1 MTFCLDPTWCKT
13 LGGEHSGALPSSFL
27 PAHPRE
33 GPEGPVL
40 VVLFWRSHS
49 CPTPQGRG
57 PMGKLAERSRAS
69 LSGRRVLFNL
79 ERGSCHV
86 GRARRG
92 LRASSV
98 TLGKRLPL
106 SEQRPSICETGVRTM
121 PTSGLAVQTKAQEP
135 KVHNKCWLPRFCVIR
150 GSEGRHS
157 EPPRCIFIHWLI
169 PPYSLGLERLSPK
182 CWLKLRECVCD
193 VSAQCTTGQCS
204 ENLGRCYSD
213 FTVPHLH
220 P

>member
-27 PAHPRE
+27 LAPPRE
-33 GPEGPVL
+33 GPEGPVF

-49 CPTPQGRG
+49 CPTPQCRG

-69 LSGRRVLFNL
+69 LSCRRVLFNP

-86 GRARRG
+86 GRGRRG

-106 SEQRPSICETGVRTM
+106 PVQRPPICETGVRTM
-121 PTSGLAVQTKAQEP
+121 PTSGFAVQTKGQHP
-135 KVHNKCWLPRFCVIR
+135 KVCNKCWLPRFCVIR

-157 EPPRCIFIHWLI
+157 EPQWCIFIHLLI
-169 PPYSLGLERLSPK
+169 SPTH
-182 CWLKLRECVCD
+182 WD
-193 VSAQCTTGQCS
+193 
-204 ENLGRCYSD
+204 
-213 FTVPHLH
+213 
-220 P
+220 